1 MCTITRCRLVLSV
14 HCVCMCACAYA
25 RTCQALGMSG
35 GDSGAVGNKEPFDAL
50 GAPRL
55 LRFLLR
61 TRPAFPP
68 VFFVFPIFF
77 PVRRLWENFIFSF
90 IIPSLRYLWKKQKS
104 QQLRPSFH
112 TPPASS
118 SSFPQCYLF
127 QITLTHTHTCACA
140 RHPLPPTHLFP
151 WPRSTPLNAS
161 TLLPIISTTQ
171 LCQRLPSPTSAAF
184 CPGGA
189 ARPRTAASS

>member
-50 GAPRL
+50 GAPRR

-68 VFFVFPIFF
+68 VFFVFPIFC
-77 PVRRLWENFIFSF
+77 PVRRLWANFIFSF
-90 IIPSLRYLWKKQKS
+90 IIPSLRFLWKKQKS
-104 QQLRPSFH
+104 RAFFFRPAQQLRPSFPT
-112 TPPASS
+112 TPPPP

-127 QITLTHTHTCACA
+127 QITLTHTHM
-140 RHPLPPTHLFP
+140 RVRSPPTPSYTSVSMAPVH
-151 WPRSTPLNAS
+151 AAE
-161 TLLPIISTTQ
+161 
-171 LCQRLPSPTSAAF
+171 CQHPP
-184 CPGGA
+184 PNY
-189 ARPRTAASS
+189 